1 VAQRF
6 SSFSAK
12 GALGSEFE
20 SEHIKMWST
29 FPLFGSTLLL
39 AVMVVASYTFAVSL
53 SAGATGRIKTL
64 QAARLGAYGTVALI
78 GVAVLC
84 LAYAFVAHDFRLR
97 YVAHYSDRSMPT
109 VFLLTALWG
118 GQDGSLL
125 WWLFLLSGYIGTCV
139 LSLGKKHLTLQ
150 PYVIA
155 TLMAIVIFFCVL
167 MAFAANPFSTS
178 VSGAR
183 TDGEGLNPLLQNF
196 YMIIHPPSLYVGFV
210 GCSIPFA
217 FAVAALV
224 TGRLDAEWIQACRK
238 FTLFALLFL
247 AIGNTLGMLW
257 AYEEL
262 GWGGYWAWDPVENA
276 AFMPLLSIAAFAHSV
291 MIQERRGMLKVW
303 NVFLICLTF
312 FMTIFGTFLTRSGAI
327 ASVHSFAQSSIGE
340 YFLWFLMIV
349 VSFCMT
355 LILYRWPELRNLEP
369 SVVNR
374 ERLNGSRNAV
384 NFGLSAIVGLATCGL
399 LGLIAGLSFKKELAG
414 APIVAWGIGAVAGV
428 GAFIVVKAPITK
440 WTEQQPI
447 NVLRGAAIAA
457 GWVVVAGLAP
467 GAWVLSGKIGTMSA
481 AVRVAVFSVVV
492 GVAVYAAVELV
503 YRRMTRGL
511 KIIPQ
516 RPQIESILSREFT
529 FLLNNY
535 GLLGIMLFVLVAT
548 TFPMVSEALW
558 NEKVTV
564 GPPYYNA
571 WMQPLGL
578 TVFFLMGVGTLFGWK
593 KTSPELLKKAFVA
606 PTSAA
611 LLGVAVHFAL
621 GKKIGFPAIVWS
633 EPIYGG
639 FIGDALRVFNA
650 ITPVLGFSLAVFN
663 FAVIIQEFVLLFRA
677 QNRAGTSKS
686 FLTRF
691 PGTFGR
697 VLAAIFLF
705 PAWCVSLPP
714 TARRRYGGYII
725 HFGIALMFLGFTGKS
740 WTVDKETSMS
750 PGQSYTVERL
760 TVTYV
765 GPRMEVDNNKRM
777 IFADVKVSEGG
788 KEIGKMNPAK
798 FIYKKMP
805 DSPTTEVS
813 MLHSL
818 RDDLYLVV
826 GAINPETKVASLQI
840 HLNPLVGWIWFGA
853 IILIFGSFIGM
864 WPELDP
870 SESRVWRFARGSAA
884 IAASTTLGI
893 LLALLPVPA
902 FAQGNAS
909 QHAGSVQMENP
920 KEKAMFSALRCMCG
934 TCPRELLST
943 CACSTADQTR
953 ERLRG
958 RLAKG
963 DSPQQIIDEYT
974 AEYGTAALAIPPDK
988 GAMKAIYVA
997 PLLAIAGGGIGLA
1010 FILRRWRSNSN
1021 AADDAA
1027 AKKKKKRSAEE
1038 EESDKK
1044 RDAYDDRID
1053 AELRDLDA

>member
-1 VAQRF
+1 
-6 SSFSAK
+6 
-12 GALGSEFE
+12 
-20 SEHIKMWST
+20 MWST

-78 GVAVLC
+78 AVTVLC
-84 LAYAFVAHDFRLR
+84 LAYAFVSHDFRLR

-109 VFLLTALWG
+109 IFLLTALWG

-125 WWLFLLSGYIGTCV
+125 WWMFLLSGYIGTCV
-139 LSLGKKHLTLQ
+139 WSLGKKHLDLQ

-155 TLMAIVIFFCVL
+155 TLMAIVVFFCVL

-210 GCSIPFA
+210 GCSVPFA
-217 FAVAALV
+217 FAVAALC
-224 TGRLDAEWIQACRK
+224 TGRLDAEWIHASRK
-238 FTLFALLFL
+238 FSLFALLFL

-276 AFMPLLSIAAFAHSV
+276 AFMPLLSLAAFVHSV

-340 YFLWFLMIV
+340 YFVWFLGFV
-349 VSFCMT
+349 AAFCT
-355 LILYRWPELRNLEP
+355 TIILYRWPELRAIDPAVANK
-369 SVVNR
+369 
-374 ERLNGSRNAV
+374 ERLATSKSGVAL
-384 NFGLSAIVGLATCGL
+384 GLSSLVAAAAGGLVSL
-399 LGLIAGLSFKKELAG
+399 VAGVAFKKELASSG
-414 APIVAWGIGAVAGV
+414 MSVVAGV
-428 GAFIVVKAPITK
+428 IAVVAAAAAFVSVRKAMLAFVEK
-440 WTEQQPI
+440 PI
-447 NVLRGAAIAA
+447 NVLRGAAIIA
-457 GWVVVAGLAP
+457 GWVVIAGLAP
-467 GAWVLSGKIGTMSA
+467 GAWVLSGKVGTMSA
-481 AVRVAVFSVVV
+481 GVRVAIFSAVV
-492 GVAVYAAVELV
+492 GVAVYAALELV
-503 YRRMTRGL
+503 FRRMTRGL
-511 KIIPQ
+511 KVAQ
-516 RPQIESILSREFT
+516 NRPQMESILSREFT

-593 KTSPELLKKAFVA
+593 KTSPEALKRAFVFPSTA
-606 PTSAA
+606 GLLAVAA
-611 LLGVAVHFAL
+611 HFVFGKAL
-621 GKKIGFPAIVWS
+621 GFPAVVWS

-639 FIGDALRVFNA
+639 VLGSALRAFNA
-650 ITPVLGFSLAVFN
+650 YTPVLGFSLCVFN
-663 FAVIIQEFVLLFRA
+663 IAVILQEFVLLYRSQA
-677 QNRAGTSKS
+677 RAGENAKGFLSK
-686 FLTRF
+686 LPPWLR
-691 PGTFGR
+691 P
-697 VLAAIFLF
+697 LAAIFAF
-705 PAWCVSLPP
+705 PLWMILLPP
-714 TARRRYGGYII
+714 TGRRRYGGYVV
-725 HFGIALMFLGFTGKS
+725 HLGIVFMFIGFTGKS
-740 WTVDKETSMS
+740 WTVDRETAMQ
-750 PGQSYTVERL
+750 PGQTYTVERL
-760 TVTYV
+760 TVQYV

-777 IFADVKVSEGG
+777 IFADVRVLENG
-788 KEIGKMNPAK
+788 KEIGKLNPAK

-805 DSPTTEVS
+805 ESPTTEVS
-813 MLHSL
+813 MLHSI

-826 GAINPETKVASLQI
+826 GSINPETKVASLQI
-840 HLNPLVGWIWFGA
+840 HLNPLVGWIWFGGL
-853 IILIFGSFIGM
+853 ILIFGSFICM
-864 WPELDP
+864 WPELTP
-870 SESRVWRFARGSAA
+870 QESRVWRVARGTAA
-884 IAASTTLGI
+884 VATSVTLGVV
-893 LLALLPVPA
+893 LALLPVPA
-902 FAQGNAS
+902 FAQTTAT
-909 QHAGSVQMENP
+909 QHAGSVQMDDP
-920 KEKAMFSALRCMCG
+920 KEKAVFGALRCMCG

-953 ERLRG
+953 ERLRM

-963 DSPQQIIDEYT
+963 ETPQQIIDDYT

-997 PLLAIAGGGIGLA
+997 PLFAIAGGGIALA
-1010 FILRRWRSNSN
+1010 VILRRWRANESS
-1021 AADDAA
+1021 
-1027 AKKKKKRSAEE
+1027 AKKAEDEKSRSDG
-1038 EESDKK
+1038 SDEPK

-1053 AELRDLDA
+1053 SELQDLDDE

>member
-1 VAQRF
+1 
-6 SSFSAK
+6 
-12 GALGSEFE
+12 
-20 SEHIKMWST
+20 MWST

-39 AVMVVASYTFAVSL
+39 AVMVVASYTFAVAL
-53 SAGATGRIKTL
+53 SAGASGRIKTL
-64 QAARLGAYGTVALI
+64 QAARFGAYGTVALI
-78 GVAVLC
+78 AVAVLC
-84 LAYAFVAHDFRLR
+84 LAYAFVSHDFRLR

-125 WWLFLLSGYIGTCV
+125 WWLFLLSAYIGTCV
-139 LSLGKKHLTLQ
+139 WSLGKKHLDLQ

-155 TLMAIVIFFCVL
+155 TLMAIVVFFCIL

-210 GCSIPFA
+210 GCSVPFA
-217 FAVAALV
+217 FAIAALC
-224 TGRLDAEWIQACRK
+224 TGRLDAEWILACRK
-238 FTLFALLFL
+238 FSLFALLFL

-276 AFMPLLSIAAFAHSV
+276 AFMPLLSLAAFVHSV

-340 YFLWFLMIV
+340 YFLWFLV
-349 VSFCMT
+349 LVGAFCLT
-355 LILYRWPELRNLEP
+355 LILYRWPELRSIDPTVANK
-369 SVVNR
+369 
-374 ERLNGSRNAV
+374 ERLGPAR
-384 NFGLSAIVGLATCGL
+384 SAAALGVTALIGAGTG
-399 LGLIAGLSFKKELAG
+399 GLIFLVVSVGFPKELGGAMTLVAGGLGVVAAAG
-414 APIVAWGIGAVAGV
+414 ALTVVRRPILAWVETPV
-428 GAFIVVKAPITK
+428 
-440 WTEQQPI
+440 
-447 NVLRGAAIAA
+447 NVLRAAAITA

-467 GAWVLSGKIGTMSA
+467 GAWGLSGKLGNLSA
-481 AVRVAVFSVVV
+481 GVRVALFSIII
-492 GVAVYAAVELV
+492 GMAVYAAIELV
-503 YRRMTRGL
+503 FRRMTRGL
-511 KIIPQ
+511 KLAPT
-516 RPQIESILSREFT
+516 RPRMESILSREFT

-593 KTSPELLKKAFVA
+593 KTSPEALKRAFVV
-606 PTSAA
+606 PTTAA
-611 LLGVAVHFAL
+611 LLAVAAHFAL
-621 GKKIGFPAIVWS
+621 GRKVGFPAVVWS

-639 FIGDALRVFNA
+639 WLGSMLRVFNA
-650 ITPVLGFSLAVFN
+650 YTPVFGFSLGIFN
-663 FAVIIQEFVLLFRA
+663 IAVIVQEFVLLYRSQA
-677 QNRAGTSKS
+677 RAGESAKG
-686 FLTRF
+686 FLAKLPAPLRAV
-691 PGTFGR
+691 GA
-697 VLAAIFLF
+697 VVLF
-705 PAWCVSLPP
+705 PAWALSLPP
-714 TARRRYGGYII
+714 TGRRRYGGYIV
-725 HFGIALMFLGFTGKS
+725 HLGIALMFLGFTGKS
-740 WTVDKETSMS
+740 WTVDRETSMS
-750 PGQSYTVERL
+750 PGQTYQVERL
-760 TVTYV
+760 SVQYV

-777 IFADVKVSEGG
+777 IFADVRVLDGG
-788 KEIGKMNPAK
+788 KEIGKLSPAK

-805 DSPTTEVS
+805 ESPTTEVS
-813 MLHSL
+813 MLHSI

-826 GAINPETKVASLQI
+826 GSINPETKVASLQI

-853 IILIFGSFIGM
+853 IILIFGSFVCM

-870 SESRVWRFARGSAA
+870 QESRAWRFARGTAA
-884 IAASTTLGI
+884 VAASTTLGVV
-893 LLALLPVPA
+893 LALLPVPA
-902 FAQGNAS
+902 FAQTTAT
-909 QHAGSVQMENP
+909 QHAGSVQMDDP
-920 KEKAMFSALRCMCG
+920 KEKAVFGALRCMCG

-953 ERLRG
+953 ERLRA

-963 DSPQQIIDEYT
+963 EAAQSIIDDYT

-997 PLLAIAGGGIGLA
+997 PLFAIAGGGIALA
-1010 FILRRWRSNSN
+1010 LLLRRWRANES
-1021 AADDAA
+1021 AATRTDPAKDSDVAA
-1027 AKKKKKRSAEE
+1027 R
-1038 EESDKK
+1038 K

-1053 AELRDLDA
+1053 SELKDLDDEG

>member
-1 VAQRF
+1 
-6 SSFSAK
+6 
-12 GALGSEFE
+12 
-20 SEHIKMWST
+20 MWST

-78 GVAVLC
+78 AVAVLC
-84 LAYAFVAHDFRLR
+84 LAYAFVSHDFRLR

-109 VFLLTALWG
+109 IFLLTALWG

-125 WWLFLLSGYIGTCV
+125 WWLFLLSGYIGVCV
-139 LSLGKKHLTLQ
+139 FSLGKKHLDLQ
-150 PYVIA
+150 PYVLA
-155 TLMAIVIFFCVL
+155 TLMAVVIFFCVL

-210 GCSIPFA
+210 GCTIPFA
-217 FAVAALV
+217 FAVAALA

-276 AFMPLLSIAAFAHSV
+276 AFLPLLTIAAFTHSV

-340 YFLWFLMIV
+340 YFLWFLALV
-349 VSFCMT
+349 ASFCGTM
-355 LILYRWPELRNLEP
+355 IMYRWPELRGIEP
-369 SVVNR
+369 EVVSK
-374 ERLNGSRNAV
+374 ERLAASRGRVALGLALLV
-384 NFGLSAIVGLATCGL
+384 GLGAGGLLLLIANFGFKRELQQGGLMAASWGAAVIVTAAGYVLVRNRLALWVTN
-399 LGLIAGLSFKKELAG
+399 
-414 APIVAWGIGAVAGV
+414 PVN
-428 GAFIVVKAPITK
+428 T
-440 WTEQQPI
+440 
-447 NVLRGAAIAA
+447 LRGAAIAS
-457 GWVVVAGLAP
+457 GWVVLAGLAP
-467 GAWVLSGKIGTMSA
+467 GAWILSGKIGEMA
-481 AVRVAVFSVVV
+481 ATVRVAIFSLVV
-492 GVAVYAAVELV
+492 GLAVFASIELV
-503 YRRMTRGL
+503 FRRMTRGL
-511 KIIPQ
+511 RLTPN
-516 RPQIESILSREFT
+516 RPRMESVLSREFT

-578 TVFFLMGVGTLFGWK
+578 SVLFLMGIGTLFGWK
-593 KTSPELLKKAFVA
+593 KTSPDAFRRVFVA
-606 PTSAA
+606 PAVVG
-611 LLGVAVHFAL
+611 LLAVVVHFAA
-621 GKKIGFPAIVWS
+621 GKSLGFPAVVWS

-639 FIGDALRVFNA
+639 WLGAVLRAFNA
-650 ITPVLGFSLAVFN
+650 YTPVLGFSLGLFN
-663 FAVIIQEFVLLFRA
+663 ITVIVQEYVLLYRA
-677 QNRAGTSKS
+677 QARAGEKS
-686 FLTRF
+686 RTFLHRLPPAVRPF
-691 PGTFGR
+691 AA
-697 VLAAIFLF
+697 VLLF
-705 PAWCVSLPP
+705 PAWALSLPP
-714 TARRRYGGYII
+714 TGRRRYGGYIV
-725 HFGIALMFLGFTGKS
+725 HLGIAIMFLGFTGKS
-740 WTVDKETSMS
+740 WTVDRETSMS
-750 PGQSYTVERL
+750 PGQTYHVERL
-760 TVTYV
+760 DVQYV

-777 IFADVKVSEGG
+777 IFADVKVFEDG
-788 KEIGKMNPAK
+788 KEIGKLSPAK

-826 GAINPETKVASLQI
+826 GSINPETKVASLQI
-840 HLNPLVGWIWFGA
+840 HVNPLVGWIWFGA
-853 IILIFGSFIGM
+853 IILIFGSFICM
-864 WPELDP
+864 WPEFDP
-870 SESRVWRFARGSAA
+870 QESRVWRFARGTAA
-884 IAASTTLGI
+884 VAASTTLGI
-893 LLALLPVPA
+893 VLALMPVPA
-902 FAQGNAS
+902 FAQTTAS
-909 QHAGSVQMENP
+909 QHAGSVQMDDP
-920 KEKAMFSALRCMCG
+920 KEKAVFGALRCMCG

-953 ERLRG
+953 ERLRM
-958 RLAKG
+958 RMAKG
-963 DSPQQIIDEYT
+963 ESAESIINDYT

-997 PLLAIAGGGIGLA
+997 PLLAIALGGFGLA
-1010 FILRRWRSNSN
+1010 VFLRRMRTNDS
-1021 AADDAA
+1021 DDKKRA
-1027 AKKKKKRSAEE
+1027 AKKGASSGDDP
-1038 EESDKK
+1038 ESKK

-1053 AELRDLDA
+1053 SDLKDLDDA

>member
-1 VAQRF
+1 
-6 SSFSAK
+6 
-12 GALGSEFE
+12 
-20 SEHIKMWST
+20 MWST

-53 SAGATGRIKTL
+53 SAGASGRIKTL

-78 GVAVLC
+78 AVAVLC
-84 LAYAFVAHDFRLR
+84 LAYAFVSHDFRLR

-125 WWLFLLSGYIGTCV
+125 WWLFLLSGYIGACV
-139 LSLGKKHLTLQ
+139 WSLGKKHLDLQ

-210 GCSIPFA
+210 GCAIPFA
-217 FAVAALV
+217 FAIAALC

-238 FTLFALLFL
+238 FTIFALLFL

-276 AFMPLLSIAAFAHSV
+276 AFMPLLSLAAFVHSV

-340 YFLWFLMIV
+340 YFLWFLGLV
-349 VSFCMT
+349 AAFSVT
-355 LILYRWPELRNLEP
+355 LILYRWPELR
-369 SVVNR
+369 SVDPAVANKD
-374 ERLNGSRNAV
+374 RLASAKSAV
-384 NFGLSAIVGLATCGL
+384 ALGLASLVGVATGGL
-399 LGLIAGLSFKKELAG
+399 LFIIVSLGFKKELAG
-414 APIVAWGIGAVAGV
+414 SMNVVAGGLGVVAAAAAFTVVRRPIVAWAE
-428 GAFIVVKAPITK
+428 T
-440 WTEQQPI
+440 PI
-447 NVLRGAAIAA
+447 NVLRGAAIAS

-467 GAWVLSGKIGTMSA
+467 GAWVLSGKLGTMSG

-492 GVAVYAAVELV
+492 GIAVYAAIELV

-511 KIIPQ
+511 KIARH
-516 RPQIESILSREFT
+516 RPQMESIFSREFT

-593 KTSPELLKKAFVA
+593 KTSPEALKRAFVV
-606 PTSAA
+606 PTTAA
-611 LLGVAVHFAL
+611 FLAVALHFAL
-621 GKKIGFPAIVWS
+621 GKKIGFPAVVWS

-639 FIGDALRVFNA
+639 ALGAVLRAFNA
-650 ITPVLGFSLAVFN
+650 YTPVLGFALGVFN
-663 FAVIIQEFVLLFRA
+663 IAVIGQEFVLLYRS
-677 QNRAGTSKS
+677 QTRAGESAKGFLSK
-686 FLTRF
+686 LPKGLR
-691 PGTFGR
+691 GVG
-697 VLAAIFLF
+697 AIAGF
-705 PAWCVSLPP
+705 PAWVLSLPP
-714 TARRRYGGYII
+714 TGRRRYGGYIV
-725 HFGIALMFLGFTGKS
+725 HLGIALMFLGFTGKS
-740 WTVDKETSMS
+740 WTVDRETAMS
-750 PGQSYTVERL
+750 PGQSYQVERL
-760 TVTYV
+760 TVQYV

-777 IFADVKVSEGG
+777 IFADVRVLEDG
-788 KEIGKMNPAK
+788 KEIGKLNPAK

-813 MLHSL
+813 MLHSV

-826 GAINPETKVASLQI
+826 GSINPDTKVASLQI

-853 IILIFGSFIGM
+853 IILIFGSFICM

-870 SESRVWRFARGSAA
+870 EESRAWRFARGTAA
-884 IAASTTLGI
+884 VAASTTLGVI
-893 LLALLPVPA
+893 LALMPVPA
-902 FAQGNAS
+902 FAQTTAT
-909 QHAGSVQMENP
+909 QHAGSVQMDDP
-920 KEKAMFSALRCMCG
+920 KEKAVFGALRCMCG

-953 ERLRG
+953 ERLRA

-963 DSPQQIIDEYT
+963 ETAQSIIDDYT

-988 GAMKAIYVA
+988 GAMKAIYAA
-997 PLLAIAGGGIGLA
+997 PLFAIAGGGVALA
-1010 FILRRWRSNSN
+1010 IVLRRWRGN
-1021 AADDAA
+1021 DDA
-1027 AKKKKKRSAEE
+1027 AKKKGRGGKPDAGAG
-1038 EESDKK
+1038 DGDGATK

-1053 AELRDLDA
+1053 TELEDLDDE

>member
-1 VAQRF
+1 
-6 SSFSAK
+6 
-12 GALGSEFE
+12 
-20 SEHIKMWST
+20 MWST

-53 SAGATGRIKTL
+53 SAGASGRIKTL

-78 GVAVLC
+78 AVTVLC
-84 LAYAFVAHDFRLR
+84 LAYAFVSHDFRLR

-109 VFLLTALWG
+109 IFLLTALWG

-139 LSLGKKHLTLQ
+139 FFLGKKHLDLQ

-155 TLMAIVIFFCVL
+155 TLMAVVIFFCVL

-217 FAVAALV
+217 FAVAALA
-224 TGRLDAEWIQACRK
+224 TGRLDAVWIQACRK
-238 FTLFALLFL
+238 FSLFALLFL
-247 AIGNTLGMLW
+247 TIGNTLGMLW

-276 AFMPLLSIAAFAHSV
+276 AFMPLLSLAAFVHSV
-291 MIQERRGMLKVW
+291 MTQERRGMLKVW
-303 NVFLICLTF
+303 NIFLICLTF

-340 YFLWFLMIV
+340 YFLWFLALV
-349 VSFCMT
+349 ASFCLT
-355 LILYRWPELRNLEP
+355 LTLYRWPELRGLDP
-369 SVVNR
+369 AVVNKD
-374 ERLNGSRNAV
+374 RLA
-384 NFGLSAIVGLATCGL
+384 SAKGMVSVTLALLVGLGTGGL
-399 LGLIAGLSFKKELAG
+399 VGLILGYGFKKELAG
-414 APIVAWGIGAVAGV
+414 AGALVWAV
-428 GAFIVVKAPITK
+428 GAIAGAASFAAVRSSITT
-440 WTEQQPI
+440 WSQTPV
-447 NVLRGAAIAA
+447 NVLRGAAIAS

-481 AVRVAVFSVVV
+481 TIRVAVFSIVV
-492 GVAVYAAVELV
+492 GIAVYAAIELV
-503 YRRMTRGL
+503 FRRMTRGL
-511 KIIPQ
+511 RLMPN
-516 RPQIESILSREFT
+516 RPRIESVLSREFT

-593 KTSPELLKKAFVA
+593 KTSPEALKRAFVF
-606 PTSAA
+606 PTTAA
-611 LLGVAVHFAL
+611 LLAVAIHFTL
-621 GKKIGFPAIVWS
+621 GKKLNFPAVVWS

-639 FIGDALRVFNA
+639 ALGSLLRAFNA
-650 ITPVLGFSLAVFN
+650 YTPVLGFSLGVFN
-663 FAVIIQEFVLLFRA
+663 IAVIGQEFFLLYRA
-677 QNRAGTSKS
+677 QNRAGDSAKGFLSKVPAG
-686 FLTRF
+686 LR
-691 PGTFGR
+691 P
-697 VLAAIFLF
+697 LAAILLF
-705 PAWCVSLPP
+705 PAWAVSLPP
-714 TARRRYGGYII
+714 TGRRRYGGYIV
-725 HFGIALMFLGFTGKS
+725 HLGIALMFLGFTGKS
-740 WTVDKETSMS
+740 WTVDRETALT
-750 PGQSYTVERL
+750 PGQTYTVEHL
-760 TVTYV
+760 TVQYV

-777 IFADVKVSEGG
+777 IFADVKVIEDG
-788 KEIGKMNPAK
+788 KEIGKLSPAK

-805 DSPTTEVS
+805 ESPTTEVS
-813 MLHSL
+813 MLHSI

-826 GAINPETKVASLQI
+826 GSINPETKVASLQI

-853 IILIFGSFIGM
+853 IILIFGSFVCM
-864 WPELDP
+864 WPEFDP
-870 SESRVWRFARGSAA
+870 EESRVWRFARGTAA
-884 IAASTTLGI
+884 VAASTTLGI
-893 LLALLPVPA
+893 LLALMPVPA
-902 FAQGNAS
+902 FAQTTAT
-909 QHAGSVQMENP
+909 QHAGSVQVDDP
-920 KEKAMFSALRCMCG
+920 KEKAVFGALRCMCG

-953 ERLRG
+953 ERLRM

-963 DSPQQIIDEYT
+963 DTPQAIIDDYT

-997 PLLAIAGGGIGLA
+997 PLLAIAGGGLA
-1010 FILRRWRSNSN
+1010 LAMVLRRWRENES
-1021 AADDAA
+1021 A
-1027 AKKKKKRSAEE
+1027 AKKTEKKDADDSNET
-1038 EESDKK
+1038 K
-1044 RDAYDDRID
+1044 RDDYDDRID
-1053 AELRDLDA
+1053 NELRDLDD